1 MNGMDRATGRFIGG
15 MDHLKQSIRDILTMT
30 KGERLIC
37 RDYGANLLDY
47 LDQPL
52 TDRLT
57 LEIMSAVANALHAF
71 EPRIILTKVGLVS
84 KNDPNGH
91 LTLRLEGTY
100 ADEAFVLEEVTL

>member
-1 MNGMDRATGRFIGG
+1 MKGMDRENGRLIGG
-15 MDHLKQSIRDILTMT
+15 TDHLRQSIRDILTTT

-37 RDYGANLLDY
+37 RDYGANLIDY

-52 TDRLT
+52 TDHLT

-71 EPRIILTKVGLVS
+71 EPRLTLTKVGLVARDS
-84 KNDPNGH
+84 PSGR

-100 ADEAFVLEEVTL
+100 AEEAFVVEEITL